1 MKENQIKMIAKT
13 FEGFEEVLARELRD
27 LGAEDIDL
35 LKRGISFTG
44 DKRLLYLANYSCRTA
59 LRILVPVSSFR
70 ASTEAMLYDGVRA
83 VPWEKWLDFRGKFAV
98 DSVIS
103 FSEFKHSGF
112 VSLKAKDAIADRF
125 RDKFGKRP
133 DVSVNDPDVRVN
145 VHIFRDECTVSID
158 SSGASLHLRGYR
170 RMQSEAPMNE
180 VLAAGLILLSGWDGK
195 TPFVDPMC
203 GSGTILIEAA
213 MIAGNVPSG
222 YYRPLFGFERWKEYD
237 RRLWEQVKRECEEKI
252 NEPIAPIRGFDRD
265 EKAIQA
271 SEANI
276 EEAGVENFVKVGQA
290 DFNTSTPPFPGGFL
304 LTNPPYGERIKVED
318 LKQFYKD
325 LGDVLKQK
333 YSGYTAW
340 LLGSDE
346 EALKFIG
353 LRPSRRIRVMNGP
366 LECRFVKFELY
377 AGRKGD
383 GEKGRKGDDKTVGL

>member
-1 MKENQIKMIAKT
+1 MKENQLKMIAKT

-35 LKRGISFTG
+35 LKRAISFTG
-44 DKRLLYLANYSCRTA
+44 DKRLLYLANYKCRTA
-59 LRILVPVSSFR
+59 LRILMPVSSFK

-83 VPWEKWLDFRGKFAV
+83 IPWEKWLDFRGKFAV
-98 DSVIS
+98 DTVMS
-103 FSEFKHSGF
+103 FSEFKHSGY

-145 VHIFRDECTVSID
+145 VHIFKDECTVSMD

-170 RMQSEAPMNE
+170 KMQTEAPMNE
-180 VLAAGLILLSGWDGK
+180 VLAAGLILLSGWDSK

-213 MIAGNVPSG
+213 LIAGKVPSG
-222 YYRPLFGFERWKEYD
+222 YYRPLFGFERWKDFD
-237 RRLWEQVKRECEEKI
+237 RRLWEQVKRECEEEI
-252 NEPIAPIRGFDRD
+252 IEPAAQIRGFDRD
-265 EKAIQA
+265 EKAIEA
-271 SEANI
+271 SLANI
-276 EEAGVENFVKVGQA
+276 EEAGVEDFVKVEQA
-290 DFNTSTPPFPGGFL
+290 DFNASAPPFPRGFL

-318 LKQFYKD
+318 LKLFYKE
-325 LGDVLKQK
+325 LGDVLKKK

-346 EALKFIG
+346 ESLKFIG

-377 AGRKGD
+377 EGK
-383 GEKGRKGDDKTVGL
+383 KFS

>member
-1 MKENQIKMIAKT
+1 MKENQIKIIAKT

-35 LKRGISFTG
+35 LKRAISFTG
-44 DKRLLYLANYSCRTA
+44 DKRLLYLANYNCRTA
-59 LRILVPVSSFR
+59 LRILMPVSSFK
-70 ASTEAMLYDGVRA
+70 ASTEDMLYDGVRA

-103 FSEFKHSGF
+103 YSAFKHSGF
-112 VSLKAKDAIADRF
+112 VSLKAKDAIVDRF

-133 DVSVNDPDVRVN
+133 DVSVNDPDIRVN
-145 VHIFRDECTVSID
+145 VHIFKDECTVSID

-170 RMQSEAPMNE
+170 RVQTEAPMNE
-180 VLAAGLILLSGWDGK
+180 VLAAGLLMLSEWDCK

-213 MIAGNVPSG
+213 LMAGKVPSG
-222 YYRPLFGFERWKEYD
+222 YYRPLFGFERWKDFD
-237 RRLWEQVKRECEEKI
+237 RRLWEQVKRECEEEI
-252 NEPIAPIRGFDRD
+252 VEPSAPIRGYDRD
-265 EKAIQA
+265 DKAIAA
-271 SEANI
+271 SMSNI
-276 EEAGVENFVKVGQA
+276 EEAGVEDFVKVEQA
-290 DFNTSTPPFPGGFL
+290 DFSLAPPPYPRGFL

-318 LKQFYKD
+318 LKQFYKE

-333 YSGYTAW
+333 YAGYTAW

-353 LRPSRRIRVMNGP
+353 LRPSRRVRVMNGP

-377 AGRKGD
+377 SGK
-383 GEKGRKGDDKTVGL
+383 KFS

>member
-35 LKRGISFTG
+35 LKRAISFTG
-44 DKRLLYLANYSCRTA
+44 DKRLLYLANYNCRTA
-59 LRILVPVSSFR
+59 LRILMPVSSFR
-70 ASTEAMLYDGVRA
+70 ASSEAMLYDGVRA

-103 FSEFKHSGF
+103 YSEFKHSGF

-133 DVSVNDPDVRVN
+133 DVSVNDPDIRVN
-145 VHIFRDECTVSID
+145 VHIFKDECTVSID

-170 RMQSEAPMNE
+170 KVQTEAPMNE
-180 VLAAGLILLSGWDGK
+180 VLAAGLLMLSEWDRK

-213 MIAGNVPSG
+213 LMAGKAPSG
-222 YYRPLFGFERWKEYD
+222 YYRPLFGFERWKDFD
-237 RRLWEQVKRECEEKI
+237 RRLWEQVKRECEEQI
-252 NEPIAPIRGFDRD
+252 TEPVAPIRGYDRD
-265 EKAIQA
+265 EKAIEA
-271 SEANI
+271 SLSNI
-276 EEAGVENFVKVGQA
+276 EEAGVEDFVKVEKA
-290 DFNTSTPPFPGGFL
+290 DFSTALPPYPRGFL

-333 YSGYTAW
+333 YAGYTAW

-377 AGRKGD
+377 SGK
-383 GEKGRKGDDKTVGL
+383 KFS